1 MTHLDSEGV
10 IVNKKSHK
18 ITLDSQLQLSEKV
31 LFTTVDQE
39 TVLLNSQTG
48 KYFGLDEI
56 GTTFWGLLS
65 KNIPPRL
72 AYEMMLTEYEVTPQ
86 ELERDILDLVGQL
99 EKHGLLEIIQG

>member
-1 MTHLDSEGV
+1 MS
-10 IVNKKSHK
+10 NKSHE

-56 GTTFWGLLS
+56 GTIFWGFLRN
-65 KNIPPRL
+65 NIPPRQ
-72 AYEMMLTEYEVTPQ
+72 AYEMILAEYEVSPE
-86 ELERDILDLVGQL
+86 ELEKDTLELVRQL
-99 EKHGLLEIIQG
+99 EKHGLLEIIEA

>member
-1 MTHLDSEGV
+1 VSKVFHEV
-10 IVNKKSHK
+10 
-18 ITLDSQLQLSEKV
+18 TLDSHLRLSDKV

-48 KYFGLDEI
+48 KYFGLDET
-56 GTTFWGLLS
+56 GTTFWNLLG

-72 AYEMMLTEYEVTPQ
+72 AFEMMLAEYEVTPQ
-86 ELERDILDLVGQL
+86 ELEKDILDLIRQL